1 MEVQPAYYAILPPK
15 IRYCNTISTEA
26 KLVYAELSAIA
37 YSLQAIIPTND
48 LYGHFEKYLKMS
60 NDEVENALEELKVN
74 CFLQFD
80 LTFDG
85 KCIITTKYK

>member
-1 MEVQPAYYAILPPK
+1 MEIQPSFYAVIPSK
-15 IRYCNTISTEA
+15 VRYCEAISDRA

-37 YSLQAIIPTND
+37 YSIQAIISND
-48 LYGHFEKYLKMS
+48 DLHSHFEKHLQMS
-60 NDEVENALEELKVN
+60 GDEVESALEELKMN

-85 KCIITTKYK
+85 RRIITTK